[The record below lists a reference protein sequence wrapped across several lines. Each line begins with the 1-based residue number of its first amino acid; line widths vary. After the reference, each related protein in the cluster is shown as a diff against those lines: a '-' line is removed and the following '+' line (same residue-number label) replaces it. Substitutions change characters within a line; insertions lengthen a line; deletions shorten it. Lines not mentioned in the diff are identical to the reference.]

1 VKTLWRWTVAIT
13 AIPVALTG
21 VLSSAQASAPAR
33 SASVTA
39 AVPAAVPAAAPASSP
54 SSLSYSQIR
63 TELVT
68 ASRAVNDAQEVV
80 TEARSNSTA
89 ATIAVA
95 EANTDVASAE
105 AALAQALRVLDLTS
119 SSATTAQQQLDDRA
133 RTMYIGG
140 GDAPGLSDVLLTST
154 DTGSL
159 TQALADREF
168 LKTTSRTAATGVE
181 ASQHA
186 VAQAEASV
194 DAREADVALARAAA
208 DAAEM
213 NRAAAEEAVQEAL
226 DAVDEA
232 RSYAQQLLQASSRD
246 NSRDYRKIE
255 RCGDWLTKLLARV
268 GFEGENL
275 REAWAIV
282 MRESGGNEDA
292 ISVTNDLGLF
302 QINTFA
308 WSGQDWFDKELLL
321 TREYNAQV
329 GLMLSQGG
337 RSWYAWGLDGQGRLN
352 PGAYVNSGW
361 SDEQINGLLDRYLRW
376 YKSYPCRPAYEA

>member
-1 VKTLWRWTVAIT
+1 VKSLWRWTVAIT
-13 AIPVALTG
+13 AIPVAVTG
-21 VLSSAQASAPAR
+21 VLSSAQASSPAASTSAR
-33 SASVTA
+33 ASVSA
-39 AVPAAVPAAAPASSP
+39 AVPASSP

-68 ASRAVNDAQEVV
+68 ASRALNNAQELV
-80 TEARSNSTA
+80 TAARSDSTA

-95 EANTDVASAE
+95 EANKDVASAE
-105 AALAQALRVLDLTS
+105 ETLAQALRVVDLTS
-119 SSATTAQQQLDDRA
+119 SSATAAQQQLDDRA

-181 ASQHA
+181 DSQRA
-186 VAQAEASV
+186 VAQAQASA
-194 DAREADVALARAAA
+194 DARETDVALARASA

-213 NRAAAEEAVQEAL
+213 NRVAAEEAVQEAL
-226 DAVDEA
+226 NAVDDA
-232 RSYAQQLLQASSRD
+232 SSYLQRLLKVSSRD

-308 WSGQDWFDKELLL
+308 WSGQDWFNRELLL

-329 GLMLSQGG
+329 ALMLSQGG
-337 RSWYAWGLDGQGRLN
+337 KSWYAWGLDGQGRLN

>member
-1 VKTLWRWTVAIT
+1 MKTLWRWTIAIT
-13 AIPVALTG
+13 VIPVALTG
-21 VLSSAQASAPAR
+21 VLSSAQASSS
-33 SASVTA
+33 SASVS
-39 AVPAAVPAAAPASSP
+39 ASTP

-68 ASRAVNDAQEVV
+68 ASRAVTDAQEVV
-80 TEARSNSTA
+80 TEARSDITA

-95 EANTDVASAE
+95 EANKNIASAE
-105 AALAQALRVLDLTS
+105 EVLAQALSVLDLTS
-119 SSATTAQQQLDDRA
+119 SSATAAQQQLDDRA

-159 TQALADREF
+159 TQALSDREF

-181 ASQHA
+181 TSQRA
-186 VAQAEASV
+186 VAQAQASV

-208 DAAEM
+208 DVAEI
-213 NRAAAEEAVQEAL
+213 NRAAAEDAVQEAL
-226 DAVDEA
+226 DAVDDA
-232 RSYAQQLLQASSRD
+232 RSHIQQLLQASSRD

-255 RCGDWLTKLLARV
+255 RCGDWLTKVLARV

-308 WSGQDWFDKELLL
+308 WSSQDWFNRELLL

-329 GLMLSQGG
+329 ALMLSQGG
-337 RSWYAWGLDGQGRLN
+337 KSWYAWGLDGQGRLN

-361 SDEQINGLLDRYLRW
+361 SDEQIDGLLDRYLRW

>member
-1 VKTLWRWTVAIT
+1 MKSLWRWTVAIT

-21 VLSSAQASAPAR
+21 VLSSAQASAPAS

-39 AVPAAVPAAAPASSP
+39 SVPAAVPASSP

-68 ASRAVNDAQEVV
+68 ASRALTDAQEVV
-80 TEARSNSTA
+80 TAARSNSTA

-95 EANTDVASAE
+95 EANKDVASAE
-105 AALAQALRVLDLTS
+105 ETLAQALRVLDLTS
-119 SSATTAQQQLDDRA
+119 SSATAAQQQLDDRA

-181 ASQHA
+181 ASQRA
-186 VAQAEASV
+186 VVEAEASV
-194 DAREADVALARAAA
+194 AARETDVALARAAA
-208 DAAEM
+208 EAAEM
-213 NRAAAEEAVQEAL
+213 NRVAAEEAVQEAL
-226 DAVDEA
+226 DAVDDA
-232 RSYAQQLLQASSRD
+232 RSYVQQLLQASSRD

-308 WSGQDWFDKELLL
+308 WSGQDWFNRELLL

-329 GLMLSQGG
+329 ALMLSQGG
-337 RSWYAWGLDGQGRLN
+337 KSWYAWGLDGQGRLN

-376 YKSYPCRPAYEA
+376 YKFYPCRPAYEA

>member
-1 VKTLWRWTVAIT
+1 MKTLWRWTVAIT

-21 VLSSAQASAPAR
+21 VLSSAQASAPAS

-39 AVPAAVPAAAPASSP
+39 SVPAAVPASSP

-68 ASRAVNDAQEVV
+68 ASRALTDAQEVV
-80 TEARSNSTA
+80 TAARSDSTA

-95 EANTDVASAE
+95 EANKDVASAE
-105 AALAQALRVLDLTS
+105 ETLAQALRVFDLTS
-119 SSATTAQQQLDDRA
+119 SSATAAQRQLDDRA

-181 ASQHA
+181 ASQRA
-186 VAQAEASV
+186 VAEAEASV
-194 DAREADVALARAAA
+194 DAREADVTLARASA

-213 NRAAAEEAVQEAL
+213 NRVAAEEAVQEAL
-226 DAVDEA
+226 DAVDDA
-232 RSYAQQLLQASSRD
+232 RSYVQQLIQASSRD

-308 WSGQDWFDKELLL
+308 WSSQDWFNRELLL

-329 GLMLSQGG
+329 ALMLSQGG
-337 RSWYAWGLDGQGRLN
+337 KSWYAWGLDGQGRLN

>member
-1 VKTLWRWTVAIT
+1 MKTLWCWTVAIT
-13 AIPVALTG
+13 AIPVAFTG
-21 VLSSAQASAPAR
+21 VLSSAQASSPAA
-33 SASVTA
+33 SALASIPA
-39 AVPAAVPAAAPASSP
+39 AVPAAVPASTP

-68 ASRAVNDAQEVV
+68 ASRALTDAQEDV
-80 TEARSNSTA
+80 TAARSDSRA

-95 EANTDVASAE
+95 EANKDIASAE
-105 AALAQALRVLDLTS
+105 KVLAQALRVLDLTS
-119 SSATTAQQQLDDRA
+119 SSATAAQQQLDDRA
-133 RTMYIGG
+133 RTRYHGG

-168 LKTTSRTAATGVE
+168 LKTTSQTAAAGVE
-181 ASQHA
+181 ASQRA

-194 DAREADVALARAAA
+194 DAREADVALARATA
-208 DAAEM
+208 DAAEL
-213 NRAAAEEAVQEAL
+213 NRVAAEAAVQEAL
-226 DAVDEA
+226 DAVDDA
-232 RSYAQQLLQASSRD
+232 RSYVQKLVQASPRD

-268 GFEGENL
+268 GFEDENL

-308 WSGQDWFDKELLL
+308 WGGQDW
-321 TREYNAQV
+321 
-329 GLMLSQGG
+329 
-337 RSWYAWGLDGQGRLN
+337 
-352 PGAYVNSGW
+352 
-361 SDEQINGLLDRYLRW
+361 
-376 YKSYPCRPAYEA
+376 

>member
-1 VKTLWRWTVAIT
+1 MKSLWRWTVAIT
-13 AIPVALTG
+13 AIPVAVTG
-21 VLSSAQASAPAR
+21 VLSSAQASSPAASTSAR
-33 SASVTA
+33 ASVSA
-39 AVPAAVPAAAPASSP
+39 AVPASSP

-68 ASRAVNDAQEVV
+68 ASRALNNAQELV
-80 TEARSNSTA
+80 TAARSDSTA

-95 EANTDVASAE
+95 EANKDVASAE
-105 AALAQALRVLDLTS
+105 ETLAQALRVVDLTS
-119 SSATTAQQQLDDRA
+119 SSATAAQQQLDDRA

-181 ASQHA
+181 DSQRA
-186 VAQAEASV
+186 VAQAQASA
-194 DAREADVALARAAA
+194 DARETDIALARASA

-213 NRAAAEEAVQEAL
+213 NRVAAEEAVQEAL
-226 DAVDEA
+226 NAVDDA
-232 RSYAQQLLQASSRD
+232 SSYLQQLLKVSSRD

-308 WSGQDWFDKELLL
+308 WSGQDWFNRELLL

-329 GLMLSQGG
+329 ALMLSQGG
-337 RSWYAWGLDGQGRLN
+337 KSWYAWGLDGQGRLN

>member
-1 VKTLWRWTVAIT
+1 MKSLWRWTVAIT
-13 AIPVALTG
+13 AIPVAVTG
-21 VLSSAQASAPAR
+21 VLSSAQASSPAAST
-33 SASVTA
+33 SARAFVPA
-39 AVPAAVPAAAPASSP
+39 DVPAAVPASSP

-68 ASRAVNDAQEVV
+68 ASRALTDAQEVV
-80 TEARSNSTA
+80 TAARSNSTA
-89 ATIAVA
+89 ATIAVV
-95 EANTDVASAE
+95 EANKDVASAE
-105 AALAQALRVLDLTS
+105 ETLAQALRVVDLTS
-119 SSATTAQQQLDDRA
+119 SSATAAQQQLDDRA

-140 GDAPGLSDVLLTST
+140 GDAPGL
-154 DTGSL
+154 
-159 TQALADREF
+159 
-168 LKTTSRTAATGVE
+168 
-181 ASQHA
+181 
-186 VAQAEASV
+186 
-194 DAREADVALARAAA
+194 
-208 DAAEM
+208 
-213 NRAAAEEAVQEAL
+213 
-226 DAVDEA
+226 
-232 RSYAQQLLQASSRD
+232 
-246 NSRDYRKIE
+246 SRDYRKIE

-308 WSGQDWFDKELLL
+308 WSGQDWFNRELLL

-329 GLMLSQGG
+329 ALMLSQGG
-337 RSWYAWGLDGQGRLN
+337 KSWYAWGLDGQGRLN

>member
-1 VKTLWRWTVAIT
+1 MKTLWRWTVAIT

-21 VLSSAQASAPAR
+21 VLSSAQASAPAG

-39 AVPAAVPAAAPASSP
+39 SAPATVPASSP

-95 EANTDVASAE
+95 EANTDVASAAE
-105 AALAQALRVLDLTS
+105 ALTQALRVLDLTS
-119 SSATTAQQQLDDRA
+119 SSATAAQQQLDDRA

-213 NRAAAEEAVQEAL
+213 NRDAAEEAVQEAL

-376 YKSYPCRPAYEA
+376 YKFYPCRPAYEA